1 MCTKLAH
8 YLHAPGREP
17 CKYLL
22 EDAGV
27 LRDLGPPPPPP
38 PPAKNKKKKKK
49 RKKKNLS
56 K

>member
-1 MCTKLAH
+1 MCTNLAH

-27 LRDLGPPPPPP
+27 LRDRPPPLPH
-38 PPAKNKKKKKK
+38 KRKKKK
-49 RKKKNLS
+49 RERKKNLS